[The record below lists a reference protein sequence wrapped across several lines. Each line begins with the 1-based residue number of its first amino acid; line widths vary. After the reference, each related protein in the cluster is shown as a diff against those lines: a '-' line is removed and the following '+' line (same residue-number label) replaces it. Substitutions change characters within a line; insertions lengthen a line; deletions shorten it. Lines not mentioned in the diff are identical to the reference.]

1 MFESP
6 RRHHSSLLADFDD
19 VPTREPMTDKF
30 HKIKLSR
37 HQQQNLNYEVPGH
50 DLTREEAEEIIR
62 NPAHTDTQPDG
73 RERFW
78 GFVRSK
84 QYRVA
89 VSATVSAAVSGVVSV
104 GRVVTGHRDR
114 TPRG

>member
-1 MFESP
+1 MI
-6 RRHHSSLLADFDD
+6 
-19 VPTREPMTDKF
+19 DKF
-30 HKIKLSR
+30 DKIKLSR
-37 HQQQNLNYEVPGH
+37 HQQQNLDDEVPGH

-62 NPAHTDTQPDG
+62 NPDHTDTQPDG

-89 VSATVSAAVSGVVSV
+89 VSATASAAMSGVVSV
-104 GRVVTGHRDR
+104 GRVITGHRDR
-114 TPRG
+114 PPKK